1 MSNLQLWLAIA
12 LPTLVPTMTVLV
24 GILLNN
30 ARLSD
35 LAKRIDGLER
45 SLGERID
52 RLDHRIDGLER
63 RLERL
68 EIRFDRVEDE
78 IRKDHESRLT
88 RLESRVFAA

>member
-1 MSNLQLWLAIA
+1 MTNLQLILSIGIPSLLILISWL
-12 LPTLVPTMTVLV
+12 T
-24 GILLNN
+24 NN

-35 LAKRIDGLER
+35 LAKRIDSLER